1 MQVTRS
7 IKYIILIS
15 AVLIAIAG
23 NSCFAAYVSNDISG
37 RVTKAIISYLVT
49 KDPSYSGKKFEV
61 TYKYADKIFRE
72 LKFRNGVVTFSIA
85 ELYPDFKP
93 VGNIIVP
100 IQVIVDDVPK
110 EKIFLRTKV
119 SVFDRI
125 VVAKKRLKR
134 GDLISSA
141 EAGIEERDVAVL
153 NPGIIKDM
161 GIVNGK
167 EAKTFIPNGNP
178 VYDWMIKDRP
188 LVKKTE
194 RVKINATSDSIVVG
208 SVGQSLEDGNMG
220 SEIKVKNLSSGKE
233 LIGVVTGTGE
243 VTIK

>member
-1 MQVTRS
+1 MQVSRS
-7 IKYIILIS
+7 IKYTIIIS
-15 AVLIAIAG
+15 AVLMAIAG

-37 RVTKAIISYLVT
+37 RVTKAIISYLVS
-49 KDPSYSGKKFEV
+49 KDPGYSGKKIEI
-61 TYKYADKIFRE
+61 TYKYADRVFKE
-72 LKFRNGVVTFSIA
+72 LKARKGRVTFAIA

-100 IQVIVDDVPK
+100 VQVIVDEVPK

-161 GIVNGK
+161 DLVVGK
-167 EAKTFIPNGNP
+167 ESKTFVPNGNP

-188 LVKKTE
+188 LVKKNE
-194 RVKINATSDSIVVG
+194 RVKINATSDNIVVG
-208 SVGQSLEDGNMG
+208 AVGQSLEDGNMG

>member
-1 MQVTRS
+1 MRNSEIV
-7 IKYIILIS
+7 KKILT
-15 AVLIAIAG
+15 LIFIFGLLG
-23 NSCFAAYVSNDISG
+23 NPGFGAYVSNDVPSRI
-37 RVTKAIISYLVT
+37 TKAIISYLVI
-49 KDPSYSGKKFEV
+49 KDPSYSGKRIEV
-61 TYKYADKIFRE
+61 SYKYADRVFRD
-72 LKFRNGVVTFSIA
+72 LKTRSGKVAFSIA

-93 VGNIIVP
+93 VGNVIVP

-134 GDLISSA
+134 GDVISSF
-141 EAGIEERDVAVL
+141 EAAIEERDVAAL
-153 NPGIIKDM
+153 NPSIIKDI
-161 GIVNGK
+161 GLVIGK

-178 VYDWMIKDRP
+178 VYDWMIKERP
-188 LVKKTE
+188 VVKKNE
-194 RVKINATSDSIVVG
+194 KIKITSG
-208 SVGQSLEDGNMG
+208 SNNILVAAAGISLEDGNLG

-243 VTIK
+243 VKVK

>member
-1 MQVTRS
+1 M
-7 IKYIILIS
+7 
-15 AVLIAIAG
+15 AIAG
-23 NSCFAAYVSNDISG
+23 NSCFAAYVSNDVPSRI
-37 RVTKAIISYLVT
+37 TQAIISYLVT
-49 KDPSYSGKKFEV
+49 KDPGYSGKKIEI
-61 TYKYADKIFRE
+61 TYKYADRVFKD
-72 LKFRNGVVTFSIA
+72 LKARKGKVTFLIA

-100 IQVIVDDVPK
+100 IQVIVDDTPK

-153 NPGIIKDM
+153 NPGIIKD
-161 GIVNGK
+161 IYLVIGK
-167 EAKTFIPNGNP
+167 ESKTFIPNGNP
-178 VYDWMIKDRP
+178 VYDWMIKDKP

-194 RVKINATSDSIVVG
+194 KVKIYASSDNIAVSA
-208 SVGQSLEDGNMG
+208 VGQSLEDGNMG

>member
-1 MQVTRS
+1 MRNLFI
-7 IKYIILIS
+7 IKICLITILILALPGYFS
-15 AVLIAIAG
+15 FG
-23 NSCFAAYVSNDISG
+23 AYVSGDVSG
-37 RVTKAIISYLVT
+37 RITKAIISYLVE

-61 TYKYADKIFRE
+61 TYKYADRIFRE
-72 LKFRNGVVTFSIA
+72 LKVRNGVVTFSVA

-134 GDLISSA
+134 GDLISST

-153 NPGIIKDM
+153 NSGIIKDI
-161 GIVNGK
+161 GLVFGK
-167 EAKTFIPNGNP
+167 EAKTLIPNGNP

-188 LVKKTE
+188 LVKKNE
-194 RVKINATSDSIVVG
+194 RIKISAGSENIAVAAVG
-208 SVGQSLEDGNMG
+208 VSLEDGNMG

-233 LIGVVTGTGE
+233 LIGMVTGTGE
-243 VTIK
+243 VTVK

>member
-1 MQVTRS
+1 MHVSRS
-7 IKYIILIS
+7 IKYTIIITTVLT
-15 AVLIAIAG
+15 AVAG

-61 TYKYADKIFRE
+61 TYKYADRIFRE
-72 LKFRNGVVTFSIA
+72 LKVRKGVVTFSIA

-194 RVKINATSDSIVVG
+194 RVKINAKSDNIVVE
-208 SVGQSLEDGNMG
+208 SAGQSLEDGNMG

-233 LIGVVTGTGE
+233 LIAVVTGTGE